1 MRQVGLPTNSAFQ
14 RLLAVLAFLAYAAAL
29 AWHHQAYKSNWR
41 IEQSGALIF
50 ASSYLYYGKPLG
62 SVETGLW
69 NFFLQHLNSPDGSA
83 DSLLAKAAQRAI
95 PSSGTM
101 ATTLDGSGL
110 GYPLFATASLLLFG
124 PHSSSLTL
132 GFLVLLGASVLAFV
146 VRFPDGRLVATPILF
161 LALTLM
167 LFTPLGTAQ
176 WWIEQSPIGGMRSFA
191 LAGILPALHIVFE
204 LLDSANKRPRAW
216 ARRSLLALQLIVLL
230 FVIWIRMS
238 AIYFVGAIA
247 FAALLAIWLSR
258 RDAPTRP
265 VLAKV
270 AVLLAVAGCAYLA
283 ATSLMP
289 DSYRDAGLT
298 SENFWHRAFIGL
310 GAHPGWPFGNLAAEF
325 DCKAGIPE
333 GLLPGISD
341 RNGHCI
347 YIAAV
352 KEGAEPGPLY
362 GRQYEEAVR
371 RAYWQVV
378 HEYPR
383 QVIETYLLYKPV
395 MIGKTLWESAKLD
408 VSGRSAPLLIALC
421 VQFIILIALLRSS
434 DVRALR
440 SLFAGFVLL
449 AAFSLIP
456 QLFGWSSIATS
467 IDVICYMYVAAT
479 LLLAAAVAYSRS
491 VITARASM
499 RSG

>member
-1 MRQVGLPTNSAFQ
+1 MRQVGLPTNSAF
-14 RLLAVLAFLAYAAAL
+14 RRFLAVLAFLAYAAAL
-29 AWHHQAYKSNWR
+29 AWHHQAYKSSWR

-62 SVETGLW
+62 SVESGLW

-95 PSSGTM
+95 PSSATM
-101 ATTLDGSGL
+101 ATTVDGSGL
-110 GYPLFATASLLLFG
+110 GYPLFATVSLFLFG
-124 PHSSSLTL
+124 PHSASLTL
-132 GFLVLLGASVLAFV
+132 GFLALLGASVLAFV
-146 VRFPDGRLVATPILF
+146 VRLPDGRLVAIPILF

-167 LFTPLGTAQ
+167 LLTPLGTAQ

-191 LAGILPALHIVFE
+191 LAGILPTLHIVFE

-216 ARRSLLALQLIVLL
+216 ASRSLLATQFIILL

-238 AIYFVGAIA
+238 AIYLVGAIA
-247 FAALLAIWLSR
+247 FAAIVAIWMLR
-258 RDAPTRP
+258 REGSTRP
-265 VLAKV
+265 MLANI
-270 AVLLAVAGCAYLA
+270 AILLVVAGCGYLGA
-283 ATSLMP
+283 RLLIP

-310 GAHPGWPFGNLAAEF
+310 GAHPGWPFGNLAGEF

-333 GLLPGISD
+333 GLLPGIAD

-352 KEGAEPGPLY
+352 KEGAEPGPIY
-362 GRQYEEAVR
+362 GRQYEQAVR

-378 HEYPR
+378 REYPR

-395 MIGKTLWESAKLD
+395 MIGKTLLESAKLD
-408 VSGRSAPLLIALC
+408 VSSRTAPLLIALC
-421 VQFIILIALLRSS
+421 VQLIILIALLRSS
-434 DVRALR
+434 DARALR
-440 SLFAGFVLL
+440 SVFAGFVLL
-449 AAFSLIP
+449 GAFSLLP

-467 IDVICYMYVAAT
+467 IDVICYMYVAAA
-479 LLLAAAVAYSRS
+479 LLLVAVIAYSRS
-491 VITARASM
+491 LHAARASM